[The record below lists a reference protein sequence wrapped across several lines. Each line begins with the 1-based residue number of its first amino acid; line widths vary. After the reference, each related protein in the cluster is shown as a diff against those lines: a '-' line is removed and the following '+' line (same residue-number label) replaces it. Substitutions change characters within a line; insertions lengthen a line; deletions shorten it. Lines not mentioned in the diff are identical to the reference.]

1 MYYRMKTV
9 HSADL
14 SDPVGEISAKIAEV
28 WLSKKMSLQVR

>member
-1 MYYRMKTV
+1 MYYKMKTV

-14 SDPVGEISAKIAEV
+14 SDTVGKILAKIAEV

>member
-1 MYYRMKTV
+1 MYYKMKTV

-14 SDPVGEISAKIAEV
+14 SDTVGEISTKIAEV